1 MPAGEVRGS
10 VAPGFDAVRDAF
22 AVHLHDLGDGGAAFA
37 AVIGGNVVVDLW
49 AGCAGAREWSRETRA
64 VIMSATK
71 GVAATAVACV
81 VDDGLIDVEAPVAS
95 YWPEFAAAGKSEV
108 TVAQL
113 LSHSA
118 GLVTVPGYEELLTPD
133 GVGWGRTR
141 EIVSRLA
148 AATPA
153 WEPGTRHGYHGV
165 TFGWLAGELVRRV
178 TGTTIGRVVAERIAK
193 PLDIELDLGTPSG
206 IHDVVAPTVLPR
218 GPSPLLDMR
227 SEMPDA
233 ELFDRMMLTVDG
245 RNVVDTADRFF
256 AAPGILELELAAQNA
271 TATARALAVMYGTLA
286 DEGRHGGDRVLL
298 SPGTIGEVARE
309 RMQGPD
315 ALTGLERHW
324 GLGFQLA
331 RPQLGPIWGAGE
343 GSFGHDGFGGQ
354 IGFADPRERLGV
366 GFVRSHLAWTQS
378 LGPALT
384 QAVYSCLRG

>member
-1 MPAGEVRGS
+1 MAAFEVRGS
-10 VAPGFDAVRDAF
+10 VAPGFEVVRDAF
-22 AVHLHDLGDGGAAFA
+22 AAQLHDLGDGGAAFA

-49 AGCAGAREWSRETRA
+49 AGCAGARAWSRETRA

-95 YWPEFAAAGKSEV
+95 YWPEFAGAGKSEV

-118 GLVTVPGYEELLTPD
+118 GLVTVPGYEELITPD
-133 GVGWGRTR
+133 GLGWGRTR
-141 EIVSRLA
+141 EIVSRLE

-165 TFGWLAGELVRRV
+165 TFGWLTGELVQRV
-178 TGTTIGRVVAERIAK
+178 TGTTVGRVVADRIAG
-193 PLDIELDLGTPSG
+193 PLDIELDLGTPSE

-218 GPSPLLDMR
+218 GPSPLLAMR

-233 ELFDRMMLTVDG
+233 DLFDRMMLTVDG
-245 RNVVDTADRFF
+245 RNIVDTADRFF
-256 AAPGILELELAAQNA
+256 AAPGILELELAAQNG

-286 DEGRHGGDRVLL
+286 DEGRHGGDGVLL
-298 SPGTIGEVARE
+298 SPDTIAELARE
-309 RMQGPD
+309 RMHGPD
-315 ALTGLERHW
+315 ALTGIERQW
-324 GLGFQLA
+324 GLGYQLA
-331 RPQLGPIWGAGE
+331 RPQLAPIWGASE
-343 GSFGHDGFGGQ
+343 GAFGHDGFGGQ
-354 IGFADPRERLGV
+354 IGFADPKERLGV

-378 LGPALT
+378 LGPELT
-384 QAVYSCLRG
+384 KAVYSCLRG